1 MSDVEDYFE
10 NSRLMAKQS
19 NVAAL
24 DSDPEQAAESIDLA
38 DSTGVPSTAIYGDLD
53 GFKRAHKAALGSA
66 IISDNEYIADYLN
79 SHPMAARVSHDD
91 LGALD
96 DHSRSLV
103 AIPGESRLQQWLK
116 SDSVAKS
123 FEAGFGDQPFGH
135 AMFQRPTD
143 VDWALSHPLMAS
155 VAGAVSMP
163 IEGLARVTGG
173 LLHMGYDGMSAV
185 FGEKFAREMAAMAEY
200 GMTRGDIG
208 VRAGG
213 GGATG
218 PLARIEQNLKLF
230 KDMHSGLE
238 ISDLYTEAGKEA
250 PPGVHPLID
259 KAHELQTKEDLDALD
274 EALKTATKSAT
285 RERSPDFFAQFI
297 RGHVGDREIG
307 ISGDAIRGL
316 YADKPPTADDGIL
329 GWIPDLD
336 KKLAA
341 AEGVGGDVQVPLAD
355 WLAHVEPDVAKQLHD
370 DIRVR
375 DSGLTLNEAK
385 IEAEPKEV
393 IPEPLQATRGSAG
406 LEPMFS
412 VGDRKL
418 RLEKREAR
426 VTPEGIIKSDEFRL
440 FDESGNKVGWLE
452 VVPHN
457 EGKRL
462 YVDNVGG
469 FEHLGFGPNAFGPAL
484 TRDIAR
490 QLKAQYPQAEE
501 IGGFRISGA
510 REKAGTE
517 REVWIKFSDMEGP
530 QGWTHVEA
538 LRNLFDTSQ
547 VDVGKAGVLHY
558 SPEFAPYEAQADKLI
573 RDTLAKI
580 APGAE
585 IFTPSHIEV
594 PGSFGVRRGFMQAFH
609 KQNP

>member
-79 SHPMAARVSHDD
+79 SHPMAARVS
-91 LGALD
+91 LD
-96 DHSRSLV
+96 
-103 AIPGESRLQQWLK
+103 AMPGESQLQQWLK

-185 FGEKFAREMAAMAEY
+185 FGESFAREMAAMAEY
-200 GMTRGDIG
+200 GMMRGDIG

-218 PLARIEQNLKLF
+218 PLARMEQNLKLF

-250 PPGVHPLID
+250 PPGIHPLID
-259 KAHELQTKEDLDALD
+259 KAHELQTKEDLNALD

-285 RERSPDFFAQFI
+285 RERSPDFFAQFV

-307 ISGDAIRGL
+307 ISSDAIRGL

-375 DSGLTLNEAK
+375 DNGLTLNEAK

-393 IPEPLQATRGSAG
+393 IPEPIQPTAA
-406 LEPMFS
+406 
-412 VGDRKL
+412 
-418 RLEKREAR
+418 
-426 VTPEGIIKSDEFRL
+426 
-440 FDESGNKVGWLE
+440 
-452 VVPHN
+452 
-457 EGKRL
+457 
-462 YVDNVGG
+462 
-469 FEHLGFGPNAFGPAL
+469 
-484 TRDIAR
+484 
-490 QLKAQYPQAEE
+490 
-501 IGGFRISGA
+501 
-510 REKAGTE
+510 
-517 REVWIKFSDMEGP
+517 P
-530 QGWTHVEA
+530 QGSSRCSR
-538 LRNLFDTSQ
+538 L
-547 VDVGKAGVLHY
+547 G
-558 SPEFAPYEAQADKLI
+558 I
-573 RDTLAKI
+573 
-580 APGAE
+580 
-585 IFTPSHIEV
+585 
-594 PGSFGVRRGFMQAFH
+594 GSLD
-609 KQNP
+609 